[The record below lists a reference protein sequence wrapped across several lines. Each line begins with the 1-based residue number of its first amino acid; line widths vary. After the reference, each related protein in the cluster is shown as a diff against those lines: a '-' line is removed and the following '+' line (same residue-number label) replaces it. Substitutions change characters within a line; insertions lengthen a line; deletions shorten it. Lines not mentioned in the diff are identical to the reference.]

1 MVRIKQ
7 EQQQQVMGQTRHRL
21 LKAAAVEFARA
32 GFAGAN
38 INTISNAAGF
48 AKGTIYN
55 YFASK
60 QALLLALIDTTAQ
73 EQLVFM
79 LERSRLEADPRRRL
93 ERFFQAGF
101 EFVALYLPQ
110 ASVVFNSLNDSDE
123 TLKAHIFGV
132 YQPLIQFLADEI
144 LVLGIQQGVFRPVEP
159 GPTALL
165 LMTIYLGTTSQH
177 DAQGHAWLD
186 PLQVASL
193 VLDGLFNWQEPPHDQ
208 PVS

>member
-7 EQQQQVMGQTRHRL
+7 AQHQQVVEQTRQRL

-32 GFAGAN
+32 GYAGAN
-38 INTISNAAGF
+38 INIISGVAGF

-55 YFASK
+55 YFPSK

-73 EQLVFM
+73 EHLDFM
-79 LERSRLEADPRRRL
+79 LERARTEINPRRRL

-101 EFVALYLPQ
+101 EFVAIFLPQ
-110 ASVVFNSLNDSDE
+110 ASVVFNSLNGSDE
-123 TLKAHIFGV
+123 GLKAHIYEV
-132 YQPLIQFLADEI
+132 YQPLIQFLAGEI
-144 LVLGIQQGVFRPVEP
+144 LAPGIQQGVFRQVEP

-165 LMTIYLGTTSQH
+165 LMTIYMGTTSQH

-186 PLQVASL
+186 PLQVARL
-193 VLDGLFNWQEPPHDQ
+193 VLDGLQR
-208 PVS
+208 

>member
-7 EQQQQVMGQTRHRL
+7 AQHQQVVEQTRQRL

-32 GFAGAN
+32 GYADAN
-38 INTISNAAGF
+38 INIISGVAGF

-55 YFASK
+55 YFPSK

-73 EQLVFM
+73 EHLDFM
-79 LERSRLEADPRRRL
+79 LERARPETDPRRRL

-101 EFVALYLPQ
+101 EFVAIFLPQ
-110 ASVVFNSLNDSDE
+110 ASVVFNSLNGSDE
-123 TLKAHIFGV
+123 GLKAHIYEV

-144 LVLGIQQGVFRPVEP
+144 LAPGIQQGVFRQVEP

-165 LMTIYLGTTSQH
+165 LMTIYMGTTSQH

-186 PLQVASL
+186 PLQVARL
-193 VLDGLFNWQEPPHDQ
+193 VLDGLQR
-208 PVS
+208 

>member
-7 EQQQQVMGQTRHRL
+7 AQHQQVVEQTRQRL

-32 GFAGAN
+32 GYAGAN
-38 INTISNAAGF
+38 INIISGVAGF

-55 YFASK
+55 YFPSK

-73 EQLVFM
+73 EHLDFM
-79 LERSRLEADPRRRL
+79 LERARPETDPRRRL

-101 EFVALYLPQ
+101 EFVAIFLPQ
-110 ASVVFNSLNDSDE
+110 ASVVFNSLNGSDE
-123 TLKAHIFGV
+123 GLKAHIYEV
-132 YQPLIQFLADEI
+132 YQPLIQFLAGEI
-144 LVLGIQQGVFRPVEP
+144 LAPGIQQGVFRQVEP

-165 LMTIYLGTTSQH
+165 LMTIYMGTASQH

-186 PLQVASL
+186 PLQVARL
-193 VLDGLFNWQEPPHDQ
+193 VLDGLQR
-208 PVS
+208 

>member
-7 EQQQQVMGQTRHRL
+7 AQHQQVVEQTRQRL

-32 GFAGAN
+32 GYAGAN
-38 INTISNAAGF
+38 INIISGVAGF

-55 YFASK
+55 YFPSK

-73 EQLVFM
+73 EHLDFM
-79 LERSRLEADPRRRL
+79 LERARPETDPRRRL

-101 EFVALYLPQ
+101 EFVAIFLPQ
-110 ASVVFNSLNDSDE
+110 ASVVFNSLNGSDE
-123 TLKAHIFGV
+123 GLKAHIYEV
-132 YQPLIQFLADEI
+132 YQPLIQFLAGEI
-144 LVLGIQQGVFRPVEP
+144 LAPGIQQGVFRQVEP

-165 LMTIYLGTTSQH
+165 LMTIYMGTTSQH

-186 PLQVASL
+186 PLQVARL
-193 VLDGLFNWQEPPHDQ
+193 VLDGLQR
-208 PVS
+208 